1 MKVFVF
7 GNQDYAPDSLPLRLL
22 PDLRTT
28 FPHVNF
34 LALDPNENWEVDPDI
49 TVIDTVINLDQPRV
63 FESLAVFEQAP
74 RVSMHDFDALTQL
87 KLLAK
92 LGRINSVKILGL
104 PPNMEPALALDWL
117 KQQLG

>member
-1 MKVFVF
+1 
-7 GNQDYAPDSLPLRLL
+7 
-22 PDLRTT
+22 
-28 FPHVNF
+28 
-34 LALDPNENWEVDPDI
+34 
-49 TVIDTVINLDQPRV
+49 
-63 FESLAVFEQAP
+63 VFEQAP